1 MKDRKKIL
9 NDLISDLGLQKTE
22 NITGLSKLELINR
35 SDCYIDLSMANDIIF
50 DLFKEKLFP
59 KKYKNCQIGYDSFAG
74 TVDWYCDWDGE
85 TTYSHATPF
94 WDINDGIPVN
104 TNSYVVKASDDSDV
118 EFTEGDLEND
128 GFTFI
133 KWKDGF
139 DNLALYERWIR
150 RFYLPQVYNVISSH
164 LEDYRNIR

>member
-9 NDLISDLGLQKTE
+9 DDLITDLGLDKAA
-22 NITGLSKLELINR
+22 NMTGLSKLELIRR
-35 SDCYIDLSMANDIIF
+35 SDCYIDLSMANDILS

-59 KKYKNCQIGYDSFAG
+59 EKYKNCELYFDGFSG
-74 TVDWYCDWDGE
+74 MVDWSCDWDGE
-85 TTYSHATPF
+85 TTYSYATPF
-94 WDINDGIPVN
+94 WDISDGIPVN
-104 TNSYVVKASDDSDV
+104 TNSYTIKSSDGSDV

-139 DNLALYERWIR
+139 ENLALYDRWIR
-150 RFYLPQVYNVISSH
+150 RFYLPQVYNVISLH
-164 LEDYRNIR
+164 LEDYRNLK

>member
-1 MKDRKKIL
+1 MKDRRKIL
-9 NDLISDLGLQKTE
+9 EDLVSDLGLDKAA
-22 NITGLSKLELINR
+22 NMTGLSKLDLIRR
-35 SDCYIDLSMANDIIF
+35 SDCYIDLSMANDIIS
-50 DLFKEKLFP
+50 DLFKENLFP
-59 KKYKNCQIGYDSFAG
+59 EKYKNCKLYFDGFIG
-74 TVDWYCDWDGE
+74 TVDWSCDWDGE

-104 TNSYVVKASDDSDV
+104 TTSYVVKASDDSDV

-139 DNLALYERWIR
+139 ESLALYSQWIR
-150 RFYLPQVYNVISSH
+150 RFYLPQVYNVISLH
-164 LEDYRNIR
+164 LEDYRNLR